1 MVLNSVRTR
10 LAQLVPHVD
19 RALSQLPATA
29 RVPAQRLFAQSKH
42 VVNRMQPPPPDS
54 ELSAQ
59 LEWTF
64 KADVH
69 SAAALSASIASTMAD
84 RERYSLLVGKLYH
97 VYAALEG
104 ALDSSSSPAVKQLW
118 EAHGAQLR
126 RAELLAA
133 DLREVDAWP
142 PAPPSFETTCYLLAL
157 REAAADDEAT
167 GGARHPSPSPS
178 PSPSPHPHPN
188 PKPNQVARAF
198 SGTRTAGTR
207 EGCWARRRCA
217 RRTARLLAWPPNRPN
232 ASRLTSAT
240 RRPEA
245 AGPFWAR
252 VGLDL
257 TLTLARP

>member
-10 LAQLVPHVD
+10 LAQLVPH
-19 RALSQLPATA
+19 ALSQLPATA

-167 GGARHPSPSPS
+167 GGARHPSPSPALALALTLILTLS
-178 PSPSPHPHPN
+178 LTRWRAPS
-188 PKPNQVARAF
+188 R
-198 SGTRTAGTR
+198 
-207 EGCWARRRCA
+207 
-217 RRTARLLAWPPNRPN
+217 
-232 ASRLTSAT
+232 
-240 RRPEA
+240 
-245 AGPFWAR
+245 AR
-252 VGLDL
+252 VLPVRGRGAGRGGAALAVPQGSWPGLRIAQTPL
-257 TLTLARP
+257 V